1 MALPLVLVVVL
12 VLEIGCGRGCGHGIW
27 LSKASFK
34 KGAHNESS

>member
-12 VLEIGCGRGCGHGIW
+12 VLEIGCGHGMW